1 MDVFD
6 AFAVR
11 ASVRRLEPT
20 AIPAADLDRIL
31 DAGRR
36 APSGLNVQ
44 PLEYIIVRE
53 PETVRKLARVQE
65 FIGGA
70 SCIIAIAADPTA
82 SKYWLE
88 DASAAAEN
96 MLLAIAALG
105 YGSTW
110 VEGTLLRHE
119 DWAKDTLGVPEHLR
133 LVIFLPIGKPV
144 GEATQAAKR
153 PLGDAVHYERFGQ
166 RDR

>member
-1 MDVFD
+1 MDLFD
-6 AFAVR
+6 AIETR
-11 ASVRRLEPT
+11 ASVRRLEPVE
-20 AIPAADLDRIL
+20 IPEADLERIL

-36 APSGLNVQ
+36 APSGMNVQ
-44 PLEYIIVRE
+44 PLEYIVVRDAG
-53 PETVRKLARVQE
+53 TVRNLSRVQE
-65 FIGGA
+65 FMRGA

-105 YGSTW
+105 HGSTW

-119 DWAKDTLGVPEHLR
+119 GWAKEILGVPEHLR
-133 LVIFLPIGKPV
+133 LIIFLPIGKPI
-144 GEATQAAKR
+144 GEPGQAAKR
-153 PLGDAVHYERFGQ
+153 PYGEAVHYERFGQ
-166 RDR
+166 REM

>member
-1 MDVFD
+1 MDIFD
-6 AFAVR
+6 VIAAR
-11 ASVRRLEPT
+11 ASVRRLEPVD
-20 AIPAADLDRIL
+20 IPDGDLDRIL

-44 PLEYIIVRE
+44 PLEYIVVRE
-53 PETVRKLARVQE
+53 PETIRRFARVQE
-65 FIGGA
+65 FIGRA

-82 SKYWLE
+82 STYWLE

-119 DWAKDTLGVPEHLR
+119 AWAKDALGVPEHLR
-133 LVIFLPIGKPV
+133 LVIFLPMGRPA
-144 GEATQAAKR
+144 GEARQAGKR
-153 PLGDAVHYERFGQ
+153 PFGEAIHYERFGQ
-166 RDR
+166 QDR

>member
-1 MDVFD
+1 MDIFD
-6 AFAVR
+6 AFAAR
-11 ASVRRLEPT
+11 ASVRRLEPA
-20 AIPAADLDRIL
+20 AILDEDLDRIL

-44 PLEYIIVRE
+44 PLEYIVVRE
-53 PETVRKLARVQE
+53 AETIRKLARVQE
-65 FIGGA
+65 FIAGA

-82 SKYWLE
+82 STYWLE

-119 DWAKDTLGVPEHLR
+119 EWAKEILGVPEHLR
-133 LVIFLPIGKPV
+133 LVIFLPVGKPAGGAV
-144 GEATQAAKR
+144 QAAKR
-153 PLGDAVHYERFGQ
+153 PFGEAVHYERFGQ
-166 RDR
+166 RQP